1 MGKRTSE
8 KAMKNKNI
16 SLFWEFFKIGMFT
29 IGGGMAIIP
38 QIQQVVVENK
48 KWLTEEEMID
58 CIAISQSMPGVIAI
72 NSATYIGNKISGIKG
87 SLSATLGAVMP
98 SFMIIIAVVVFLGA
112 IGDNSYLQGAFT
124 GIKAAIC
131 ALILVSAVR
140 LGRQILRNA
149 FQWILAAA
157 SFAVV
162 GIFGVTAVWVILAGG
177 IAGLVYT
184 AIRSRTLDEGEN
196 EEHDG
201 EDTGL

>member
-1 MGKRTSE
+1 
-8 KAMKNKNI
+8 MKNKNI

-98 SFMIIIAVVVFLGA
+98 SFMIIIAVVMFLGA

-124 GIKAAIC
+124 GIKAAVC

-157 SFAVV
+157 SFAAV

-184 AIRSRTLDEGEN
+184 VIRSRTLDEDEN